1 MKIPEIIDFL
11 LLLVTQLFEE
21 QVTIQEDTFFQEFS
35 DKLQEICRL
44 AIDQKLETDDLI
56 RLLTPLLNLLA
67 ENFSYLPIYRK
78 KVLSILT
85 ESFSSLPLTFSLKQI
100 DEKYVFVVEPKT
112 ISLSIQGSIMYETN
126 APTDCRTFLE
136 RFVRLYPEVTTP
148 VIHFWILSMGIFK
161 DIFSTFGD
169 VLEDFYLP
177 PKVPQGHPHP
187 FRFIEGYR
195 EFYKFDLFDQIFT
208 ILNRSVPGLKITS
221 KDFNEILDILKKVQE
236 QHDEP
241 RERYITFVFLSALIG
256 FQLRDMLSDKEDK
269 KRITD
274 VLKIKEVEML
284 QRNVRAE
291 VKMYYLSRV
300 SLDFFKNRK
309 TNTQFDY
316 NYLKVAVTE
325 FNENPLEFSK
335 ACDALQEFYQELNC

>member
-11 LLLVTQLFEE
+11 LLLVTNFFND
-21 QVTIQEDTFFQEFS
+21 VPIKEDTFFREFS
-35 DKLQEICRL
+35 TKLQEICRL
-44 AIDQKLETDDLI
+44 AIEQKLETDEIISLLI
-56 RLLTPLLNLLA
+56 PLLNLLT
-67 ENFSYLPIYRK
+67 EKVSYLPNYRK
-78 KVLSILT
+78 NFLEVLSA
-85 ESFSSLPLTFSLKQI
+85 SFSSLPLTFSLNMI
-100 DEKYVFVVEPKT
+100 TDNNVFVVEPKT
-112 ISLSIQGSIMYETN
+112 ISLSIQKNSIMYENKEPTN
-126 APTDCRTFLE
+126 CRTFLE
-136 RFVRLYPEVTTP
+136 GFVRLYPEVTTP
-148 VIHFWILSMGIFK
+148 VIQFWILSMGIFEN
-161 DIFSTFGD
+161 IFSTFGD
-169 VLEDFYLP
+169 VLENFYLP
-177 PKVPQGHPHP
+177 PKVHQGHPHP
-187 FRFIEGYR
+187 FCFIEGYR
-195 EFYKFDLFDQIFT
+195 EYYRFDLFDRIFT
-208 ILNRSVPGLKITS
+208 ILNKSVPVLKITS

-325 FNENPLEFSK
+325 FNENPLGFSK